1 MIHLKTGMNAFLIL
15 SYGEVRNGNADYP
28 TIHAYNPDAV
38 VVLHY
43 IDNILKDDIYDD
55 CVGVE

>member
-1 MIHLKTGMNAFLIL
+1 MQIIRQSMHI
-15 SYGEVRNGNADYP
+15 
-28 TIHAYNPDAV
+28 IHAYNPDAV